1 MLPLLF
7 STSLADQIPVRHQE
21 GVSLGFLVLRNEA
34 GEPIAYGDLQQ
45 VAEKDHVMSDMKFKF
60 NDGSYY
66 EEITKF
72 TQHGVFRLLSD
83 EVLQRGP
90 SFKQQ
95 MKSWIDATSGN
106 ITVRSTEK
114 GKEKV
119 LIKHL
124 ELPPDVANGMIMIL
138 AKNLDP
144 SAPVTSVSMVAVS
157 TSPRVVK
164 LNFSPQPQGIFHVG
178 PIPYKAQRY
187 QVKIEI
193 GGIKGKIAPLLGKQ
207 PADIHLWLIKSEAPT
222 FVKYQGQLFEGGPV
236 WNMELVDPQEGSPR
250 DQKK

>member
-1 MLPLLF
+1 MLPFLF
-7 STSLADQIPVRHQE
+7 SSSLADLIPVRHQE

-34 GEPIAYGDLQQ
+34 GEPIAYGDVQQ
-45 VAEKDHVMSDMKFKF
+45 VAEKDHVMADMKFKF

-66 EEITKF
+66 EEVTKF
-72 TQHGVFRLLSD
+72 TQHGFFRLLSD

-95 MKSWIDATSGN
+95 MKSWIDATTGN
-106 ITVRSTEK
+106 VTVRSTEK
-114 GKEKV
+114 GKEKIV
-119 LIKHL
+119 TKHL
-124 ELPPDVANGMIMIL
+124 ELPPDVANAS
-138 AKNLDP
+138 AKM
-144 SAPVTSVSMVAVS
+144 TSVSMVAVS
-157 TSPRVVK
+157 TSPRIVK

-193 GGIKGKIAPLLGKQ
+193 GGIKGKIAPLVGKR
-207 PADIHLWLIKSEAPT
+207 PANLH
-222 FVKYQGQLFEGGPV
+222 
-236 WNMELVDPQEGSPR
+236 PQEGSPR